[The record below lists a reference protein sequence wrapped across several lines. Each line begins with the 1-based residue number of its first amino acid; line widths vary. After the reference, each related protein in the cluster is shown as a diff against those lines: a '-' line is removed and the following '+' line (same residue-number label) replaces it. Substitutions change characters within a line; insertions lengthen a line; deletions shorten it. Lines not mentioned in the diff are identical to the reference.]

1 MYDYCSRRYIRSLDR
16 SDASGVSWVCE
27 GSWMDTSTHLHEL
40 DAGLERVIESE
51 EEQKV
56 LLHREELRELQK
68 GQKGDGIGP

>member
-1 MYDYCSRRYIRSLDR
+1 
-16 SDASGVSWVCE
+16 
-27 GSWMDTSTHLHEL
+27 MDTSTHLHEL